1 MSIQVIWLEVHY
13 PGQEPTLAG
22 FILMDQTSFEAE
34 IRLSTA
40 WDWISNPEDRR
51 VLMEMEDF
59 IRSLFQQDP
68 QSALQNLQSASNVL
82 RCSDPLVIRGAHG
95 NLKGFAGRLSKLLL
109 EGYVGDS
116 YSTASA

>member
-13 PGQEPTLAG
+13 PGQDPTLAG
-22 FILMDQTSFEAE
+22 YILMDQTSFEAE
-34 IRLSTA
+34 IRLSA
-40 WDWISNPEDRR
+40 SWDWISNPEDRR

-59 IRSLFQQDP
+59 ISSLFQQDP
-68 QSALQNLQSASNVL
+68 QSALQSASNVL
-82 RCSDPLVIRGAHG
+82 RCSDPLVIRSAQG
-95 NLKGFAGRLSKLLL
+95 NLRAVAGRLSKLLL